1 MWDVFNASFIKTWM
15 KYSIADDYF
24 KHLWQTWVTL
34 NDLQQ
39 VVDLILMQI
48 SHVMSKVSN
57 TLKVSNTDKNY
68 VSVSQDR
75 SMAEKLV
82 SNKVL
87 IFEGNESISWS
98 AISLTIPMSHVLAW
112 FWRVCDFTFLRL
124 FNLQK
129 LFSAVFVSWER
140 SNALMT
146 WTGLIFLQN
155 DSLSNFSVG
164 RRDRLRLLWTS
175 CGRQMP

>member
-1 MWDVFNASFIKTWM
+1 MLGLTWSTCSSFPIGNQLETRRFQQQKSLSSSQKIKPSIWDVFNASFIKKWM
-15 KYSIADDYF
+15 KYSIVDDYF

-68 VSVSQDR
+68 VSVSQDM

-124 FNLQK
+124 FNL
-129 LFSAVFVSWER
+129 
-140 SNALMT
+140 
-146 WTGLIFLQN
+146 
-155 DSLSNFSVG
+155 
-164 RRDRLRLLWTS
+164 
-175 CGRQMP
+175 

>member
-1 MWDVFNASFIKTWM
+1 M
-15 KYSIADDYF
+15 
-24 KHLWQTWVTL
+24 TL

-68 VSVSQDR
+68 VSVSQDM

-87 IFEGNESISWS
+87 IFEGNESIS
-98 AISLTIPMSHVLAW
+98 
-112 FWRVCDFTFLRL
+112 
-124 FNLQK
+124 
-129 LFSAVFVSWER
+129 
-140 SNALMT
+140 
-146 WTGLIFLQN
+146 
-155 DSLSNFSVG
+155 
-164 RRDRLRLLWTS
+164 
-175 CGRQMP
+175 